1 MITLNQI
8 KRLIENIYV
17 CPDSENRQYISSVR
31 DNFMP
36 LFQFNIEVDS
46 LDEAKK
52 IFSKISQN
60 VSSNTFVPL
69 LPDEEHS
76 KDIIGNLTIETPSI
90 FEWQNSGNGQNLV
103 IDYTS
108 ESILLILPFLRK
120 FHT

>member
-90 FEWQNSGNGQNLV
+90 F
-103 IDYTS
+103 
-108 ESILLILPFLRK
+108 
-120 FHT
+120 